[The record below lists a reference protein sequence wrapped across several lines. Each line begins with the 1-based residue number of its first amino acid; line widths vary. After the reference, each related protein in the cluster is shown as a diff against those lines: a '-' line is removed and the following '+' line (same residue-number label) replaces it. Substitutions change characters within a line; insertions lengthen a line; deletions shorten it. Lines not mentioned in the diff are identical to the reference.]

1 MMKVA
6 ADQLPLLEAM
16 ATEGNP
22 NSVSDAGVGAI
33 CALAAVE
40 GGWLNVMINL
50 GGLKDQTSSE
60 QIRQE
65 ADAILETA
73 TLMKNQIIQVVKE
86 KMV

>member
-1 MMKVA
+1 
-6 ADQLPLLEAM
+6 
-16 ATEGNP
+16 
-22 NSVSDAGVGAI
+22 
-33 CALAAVE
+33 
-40 GGWLNVMINL
+40 MINL